1 MYAVTVTLTLHPG
14 TMTDFLPHMM
24 ANARA
29 SVRDEPGCHVFDV
42 WTDADRPDTLW
53 LYEVYDDRAA
63 FEAHM
68 ATPHFAAMD
77 KAGADMIAH
86 KDIVTWNTRQD

>member
-1 MYAVTVTLTLHPG
+1 MYAVTVTIDLHPG
-14 TMTDFLPHMM
+14 SLEAFLPHMLT
-24 ANARA
+24 NARA

-42 WTDADRPDTLW
+42 WTDPDRPDTVW

-68 ATPHFAAMD
+68 ATPHFAAMERA
-77 KAGADMIAH
+77 AGGMIAA
-86 KDIVTWNTRQD
+86 KAVATWSRRQD